1 MTQTQTSTELAPLDE
16 AHFAAPLCRNC
27 GQALLSA
34 FCPVCGQKKAERFKL
49 TTIASEAW
57 DKVRVFEF
65 STLQAIWR
73 TLVGPGRVAREFVMG
88 ARKKHVHPLKLLLIA
103 IGVLLLVLAQSRYL
117 DSANAEL
124 SRAMQLIQSYGQWSF
139 SIALIAILAASNLM
153 FWRRL
158 GYNFTE
164 HLVLAIYAH
173 FLIILASI
181 GTLLPTLVWR
191 EPAFL
196 AAHKAYSYW
205 HVDPVE
211 MLIVGIAFQQFFLLD
226 LKRQWWRLLLALLL
240 FAGIKWLLLQG
251 FALLVAKLVMA
262 KLA

>member
-1 MTQTQTSTELAPLDE
+1 MTPIPTQLLPLDE

-27 GQALLSA
+27 GQPLQSPYCA
-34 FCPVCGQKKAERFKL
+34 VCGQKKAERFKL

-57 DKVRVFEF
+57 DKVRVFDF
-65 STLQAIWR
+65 DTLTSIGR
-73 TLVGPGRVAREFVMG
+73 VVVGPGRVAREFVLG

-124 SRAMQLIQSYGQWSF
+124 SRAMQLMQSYGQWSF
-139 SIALIAILAASNLM
+139 SIALVAILAASNLV

-164 HLVLAIYAH
+164 HLVLAIYVQ
-173 FLIILASI
+173 FLLILASI
-181 GTLLPTLVWR
+181 LTLLPTLIWR
-191 EPAFL
+191 APAFL
-196 AAHKAYSYW
+196 AVHKAYSTW
-205 HVDPVE
+205 HLDPVAL
-211 MLIVGIAFQQFFLLD
+211 LIVGIALRQFFLLD
-226 LKRQWWRLLLALLL
+226 LRRDWWRLLAAVLL
-240 FAGIKWLLLQG
+240 FAGIKWLLFQG
-251 FALLVAKLVMA
+251 FALLLVKLVMA

>member
-1 MTQTQTSTELAPLDE
+1 MTTKTTELLPLDE

-27 GQALLSA
+27 GVPLDSP
-34 FCPVCGQKKAERFKL
+34 FCPACGQKKAERFRL

-73 TLVGPGRVAREFVMG
+73 TLIGPGRVAREFVLG
-88 ARKKHVHPLKLLLIA
+88 ARKRHVHPLKLLLIA

-124 SRAMQLIQSYGQWSF
+124 SRALQLIQSYGQWSF
-139 SIALIAILAASNLM
+139 SIALVAILAASNLV

-164 HLVLAIYAH
+164 HLVLAIYAQ
-173 FLIILASI
+173 FLLILVSI
-181 GTLLPTLVWR
+181 ATMLPTLIWR
-191 EPAFL
+191 APAFL

-205 HVDPVE
+205 HVDPVA
-211 MLIVGIAFQQFFLLD
+211 MLIVGVAFQQFFLID
-226 LKRQWWRLLLALLL
+226 LKRQWWRLLLAVLL

-251 FALLVAKLVMA
+251 FAKLLVKLVMA

>member
-1 MTQTQTSTELAPLDE
+1 MSETPIAAPVLTD
-16 AHFAAPLCRNC
+16 AHFAAPTCHNC
-27 GQALLSA
+27 GQPLDSP
-34 FCPVCGQKKAERFKL
+34 FCPACGQKRAERFRV

-65 STLQAIWR
+65 STLAAIWR
-73 TLVGPGRVAREFVMG
+73 TLVGPGRVAREFVLG

-117 DSANAEL
+117 NSANAGVN
-124 SRAMQLIQSYGQWSF
+124 RAMELAQNYGQWSF
-139 SIALIAILAASNLM
+139 SIGIVAILATSCLV

-164 HLVLAIYAH
+164 HLVLAIYGH

-181 GTLLPTLVWR
+181 VNLLPTLLWR
-191 EPAFL
+191 APSFL
-196 AAHKAYSYW
+196 AAHKMYSAWYM
-205 HVDPVE
+205 DAVE
-211 MLIVGIAFQQFFLLD
+211 MLIVGVSFQQFFLLD
-226 LKRQWWRLLLALLL
+226 LKRHWWRLLLAVLL
-240 FAGIKWLLLQG
+240 FAGIKWLLLRG
-251 FALLVAKLVMA
+251 FAWLLVKLVMA